1 MAEEPPEEAEVFPV
15 KRGHRAKTDLRKVME
30 SAFGDVE
37 EDGDWLVTSFELI
50 NEVRARYYK
59 KSQLWVINDQK
70 GPDEID
76 FETEMD
82 AAVATREA
90 WNNFL
95 NNASGYTPKERRDKF
110 KQWAKEGRL

>member
-15 KRGHRAKTDLRKVME
+15 KRGHRAETNLRKVME

-37 EDGDWLVTSFELI
+37 EDGDWLVASFELI

-90 WNNFL
+90 WTTFVNE
-95 NNASGYTPKERRDKF
+95 ATGYTPKQRRDKF
-110 KQWAKEGRL
+110 KQWAKEGKL